1 MNVEIQRGLV
11 ELRFA
16 KLAWEGAHMRMQSF
30 DGVTV
35 SGHVLDSAG
44 HPVADCP
51 VGIEALTPNIGLWEL
66 DASSNS
72 DGYWSRPVPSNASYE
87 FQASYRGSND
97 KHQASTR
104 VDVGAT
110 DVDGVDIILPGVD
123 QAWALLHE
131 LVKQGL
137 QEANILHHPPQT
149 SEQLQALAGT
159 VTTSLMVGGASPQG
173 LYESPFESPWVDEP
187 EVLRD

>member
-1 MNVEIQRGLV
+1 
-11 ELRFA
+11 
-16 KLAWEGAHMRMQSF
+16 MRMQSF

-44 HPVADCP
+44 HPAADCP

-97 KHQASTR
+97 KHQAATR

-110 DVDGVDIILPGVD
+110 DVDGVDIILPGAD
-123 QAWALLHE
+123 QAWA
-131 LVKQGL
+131 
-137 QEANILHHPPQT
+137 
-149 SEQLQALAGT
+149 
-159 VTTSLMVGGASPQG
+159 
-173 LYESPFESPWVDEP
+173 
-187 EVLRD
+187 